1 MEVWASQAQGKGI
14 ATMMKNMKEL
24 IEQIESESLT
34 EGYIGT
40 TIVGALLPD
49 LMPEARKLRRV
60 DKMTSDLLLKV
71 GRELSHRLEPKG
83 SDVER
88 AVNRL
93 RNLNFK
99 SSPANVRNQVFKVA
113 NELGMK
119 LPSGIF

>member
-1 MEVWASQAQGKGI
+1 
-14 ATMMKNMKEL
+14 MMKNMKEL

-71 GRELSHRLEPKG
+71 GRELSQRLEPKG

-93 RNLNFK
+93 RNLNFN
-99 SSPANVRNQVFKVA
+99 SSPENVRNQVFKVA

>member
-1 MEVWASQAQGKGI
+1 
-14 ATMMKNMKEL
+14 MKNMKEL

-93 RNLNFK
+93 RNLNFN
-99 SSPANVRNQVFKVA
+99 SSPENVRNQVFKVA